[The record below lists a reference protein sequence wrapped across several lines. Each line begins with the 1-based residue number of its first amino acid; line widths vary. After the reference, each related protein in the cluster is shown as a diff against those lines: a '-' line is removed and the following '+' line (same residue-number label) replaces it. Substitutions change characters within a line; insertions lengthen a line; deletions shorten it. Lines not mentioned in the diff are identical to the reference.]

1 MAERVIKYYED
12 HLRSKDAVV
21 DKLRLKNQS
30 LRATFVKAEAALK
43 TKEEVGDVLH
53 YIDFHQLQIENKQYL
68 AKIEEKNAELTR
80 LKLTTGRTVQVG
92 HYCKLLAIAA
102 AVKFCRNKM

>member
-1 MAERVIKYYED
+1 VFAGKIMAERVTKYYED
-12 HLRSKDAVV
+12 HLRAKDAVV

-53 YIDFHQLQIENKQYL
+53 YIDFHQLQARVSASCGEWVNSPC
-68 AKIEEKNAELTR
+68 
-80 LKLTTGRTVQVG
+80 
-92 HYCKLLAIAA
+92 HC
-102 AVKFCRNKM
+102 